1 MLCATKGQLLH
12 SDRSSSSEHSSSS
25 SGRTSSSSRGFFGET
40 AYPSG
45 LFHLQVDLPQG
56 GTACITTPG
65 AAAGAAV
72 AGTCGVHSMW
82 SWINTDITANSDTT
96 VGASL
101 MSFWHTAEGPA
112 HSALLLS
119 HSDWAVH
126 AAPAYT
132 APLSRKRAAASAATT
147 AAGAAALHRQAV
159 ITMSDSPPVRWTLHS
174 GKLVLLVPD
183 RNSGSSSS
191 SGSGSSRSELC
202 IAVPDGSSDEGTCSI
217 DGDDSSSDGEDS
229 AVELKLQPAA
239 LRGCAT
245 VNLKP
250 LPPFQLQG
258 GDGFGQCLA
267 VTAQGHT
274 WVDIDKHNP
283 RLRWSVAPASIVS
296 CLLTFLYSER
306 MLCMCSLKHISIY
319 CHACLAIVIIPCL

>member
-1 MLCATKGQLLH
+1 VCVTTGQLLH

-25 SGRTSSSSRGFFGET
+25 SGRTGTSSRGFFGET

-45 LFHLQVDLPQG
+45 LFQLQVDLPQG
-56 GTACITTPG
+56 GTTACITTPG

-82 SWINTDITANSDTT
+82 SWVNTDTT
-96 VGASL
+96 VTTTGSTATDGASL
-101 MSFWHTAEGPA
+101 MSFWHTAESPA
-112 HSALLLS
+112 HGALLLS

-132 APLSRKRAAASAATT
+132 APVSRKRATAASATT

-159 ITMSDSPPVRWTLHS
+159 KAMSDSPPVRWTLRS
-174 GKLVLLVPD
+174 GELVLLVPD
-183 RNSGSSSS
+183 RSSGTSSGSSS
-191 SGSGSSRSELC
+191 GSSSRSDLC
-202 IAVPDGSSDEGTCSI
+202 IAVPDSSSNEGTCSV
-217 DGDDSSSDGEDS
+217 DGDDSSSDGEHS

-245 VNLKP
+245 VKLKP
-250 LPPFQLQG
+250 LPPILLQG

-267 VTAQGHT
+267 VTAEGHT
-274 WVDIDKHNP
+274 WVGQDMHNP
-283 RLRWSVAPASIVS
+283 KLRWSVAPASVVS
-296 CLLTFLYSER
+296 CWLIALCIAR
-306 MLCMCSLKHISIY
+306 MFSITS
-319 CHACLAIVIIPCL
+319 